1 MPRPAPCGGSGFI
14 FVFGRAAPNRGRP
27 ARVLGVLVVPPPGP
41 DAEALGLYVLPP
53 VAAATG
59 DEEHR

>member
-1 MPRPAPCGGSGFI
+1 
-14 FVFGRAAPNRGRP
+14 
-27 ARVLGVLVVPPPGP
+27 VLGVLVVPPPGP